1 MTAFP
6 DLAVTPITSPDDP
19 RLAGMGWEDVSGADQ
34 IARMLG
40 ATPRERLRFLIDA
53 LDFETRAH
61 RARVLRSR
69 G

>member
-1 MTAFP
+1 MTAYP
-6 DLAVTPITSPDDP
+6 DPAVAPITSPDDP
-19 RLAGMGWEDVSGADQ
+19 RLAGIGREDVSGADQ

-53 LDFETRAH
+53 LDFEKRAH
-61 RARVLRSR
+61 RARVLRNR